1 MHVVKSSEEA
11 GYSFCFLLLIVH
23 VVQTFSNNAS
33 DFDMLIPNW
42 NLTTF
47 VNNASYFDMLIPN
60 WNLTTF
66 VNSASDFDMLIP
78 NWNVTFF
85 NLTLLLQLSIS
96 EMLSVEFKSV

>member
-47 VNNASYFDMLIPN
+47 VN
-60 WNLTTF
+60 
-66 VNSASDFDMLIP
+66 SASDFDMLIP

-85 NLTLLLQLSIS
+85 NLTFLLQLSIS

>member
-33 DFDMLIPNW
+33 D
-42 NLTTF
+42 
-47 VNNASYFDMLIPN
+47 FDMLIPN